1 MRISDWSSDV
11 CSSDLPAPLPRL
23 RGRGVIPWTIL
34 ADEPITA
41 GTLFWIDDGV
51 DSGPILEQAF
61 FHVAPDETAAS
72 LYARHMR
79 ALGEM
84 MPRALAALAPGS
96 PPRLEQDERYASW
109 AAKRT
114 PEDGRLDWRQNAI
127 DIDRLIRAAGR
138 QIGRA
143 PV

>member
-1 MRISDWSSDV
+1 MRISDWSST
-11 CSSDLPAPLPRL
+11 CALP
-23 RGRGVIPWTIL
+23 IWTIL

-84 MPRALAALAPGS
+84 MPRALAALATGS

-114 PEDGRLDWRQNAI
+114 PEDGRSEEHTSELQSLMRISYAVLCLKKNKLTDE
-127 DIDRLIRAAGR
+127 
-138 QIGRA
+138 
-143 PV
+143 

>member
-84 MPRALAALAPGS
+84 MTRALAALATGS

-114 PEDGRLDWRQNAI
+114 DRKSTRLNSRH
-127 DIDRLIRAAGR
+127 
-138 QIGRA
+138 
-143 PV
+143 

>member
-11 CSSDLPAPLPRL
+11 CSSDL
-23 RGRGVIPWTIL
+23 RGVIPWTIL

-84 MPRALAALAPGS
+84 MPRALAALATGS
-96 PPRLEQDERYASW
+96 PPRLEQDEPYASW
-109 AAKRT
+109 AATR
-114 PEDGRLDWRQNAI
+114 PPADGRSDWRQNAI
-127 DIDRLIRAAGR
+127 ALARLIRATRRPYPGAWSSKGEK
-138 QIGRA
+138 
-143 PV
+143 

>member
-11 CSSDLPAPLPRL
+11 CSSDL
-23 RGRGVIPWTIL
+23 
-34 ADEPITA
+34 
-41 GTLFWIDDGV
+41 V

-84 MPRALAALAPGS
+84 MPRALAALATGS

-109 AAKRT
+109 AART
-114 PEDGRLDWRQNAI
+114 EERRVRKEWVSTCRSRWSPYT
-127 DIDRLIRAAGR
+127 
-138 QIGRA
+138 
-143 PV
+143 

>member
-34 ADEPITA
+34 ANEPITA
-41 GTLFWIDDGV
+41 GTLFWIDDGA

-84 MPRALAALAPGS
+84 MPRALAARSEEHTSETPVTNAHLVC
-96 PPRLEQDERYASW
+96 RLLLVKKKTKKD
-109 AAKRT
+109 KRNT
-114 PEDGRLDWRQNAI
+114 R
-127 DIDRLIRAAGR
+127 
-138 QIGRA
+138 
-143 PV
+143 

>member
-11 CSSDLPAPLPRL
+11 CSSDL
-23 RGRGVIPWTIL
+23 
-34 ADEPITA
+34 
-41 GTLFWIDDGV
+41 

-84 MPRALAALAPGS
+84 MPRALAALATGS
-96 PPRLEQDERYASW
+96 PPRLEQDERYACW

-114 PEDGRLDWRQNAI
+114 PEDGRTDWRQNAI
-127 DIDRLIRAAGR
+127 DIDRRIRAAGTPYPGAWRR
-138 QIGRA
+138 QGARGSIGPGKRGY
-143 PV
+143 VQ